1 MKRLAE
7 QEPEPQQQPETKQAK
22 QRQPDLSRVTQCT
35 KDQIADAVRSAVFP
49 GSPPADR
56 AADRGAGGP
65 DCARLHAQEPR
76 PGLLAAADADAAD
89 PYLHTEL
96 MRAIVTQERVGD
108 AFEDLWREEI
118 ETLEDLGEFLV
129 LHDKRLRNNG
139 AASERVK
146 VEKSSLC
153 NCLYT
158 QYCRIYYDD

>member
-49 GSPPADR
+49 GSRQPIV
-56 AADRGAGGP
+56 
-65 DCARLHAQEPR
+65 LQIEEPEGQTVLAYTPKSR
-76 PGLLAAADADAAD
+76 DLGCWLLQTLDAAD